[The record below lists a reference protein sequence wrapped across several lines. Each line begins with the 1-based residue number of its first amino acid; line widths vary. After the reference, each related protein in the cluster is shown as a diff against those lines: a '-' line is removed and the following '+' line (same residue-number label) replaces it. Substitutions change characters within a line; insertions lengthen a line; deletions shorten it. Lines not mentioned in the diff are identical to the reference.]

1 MKFNIGDKVSFLN
14 EKLSGRVTRIIDEAI
29 CRVETDEGF
38 EIDANE
44 KELVLIAKAEIPEV
58 PSSTEIIKPLIEP
71 ILNPVSNLFS
81 LLEKDSVHFVSI
93 PAEDMQVLTGSI
105 NFFLMNKTGFSV
117 LFSFSAKIKNK
128 FFGLAHGIIKP
139 QSEFLLVSKKRADL
153 IDWQNFVIQVILF
166 NEDEYNIISPL
177 NKELSLL
184 LPDLKAEFT
193 QLKGNESYSKTI
205 KLISLER
212 EPEINMEELK
222 RKFAKDNE
230 VQVKN
235 ATGEFK
241 DETKEKIPPR
251 KSPAE
256 QMNIQSSA
264 ILRNDAE
271 IDLHIQHLVDEY
283 KNLSNAEMLQVQ
295 LKKFRKEMDH
305 AIKSHYH
312 KIIFIHGVGNGI
324 LRTEILR
331 ELRAYPGV
339 RYTDAPFEKYGYG
352 ATEVILV

>member
-1 MKFNIGDKVSFLN
+1 MKFNIGDKISFLN
-14 EKLSGRVTRIIDEAI
+14 EKLSGRVTRIIDEAT

-44 KELVLIAKAEIPEV
+44 KELVLIARAEIPEV
-58 PSSTEIIKPLIEP
+58 PSSTEIIKPLIDP
-71 ILNPVSNLFS
+71 ILKPVSDLFS

-93 PAEDMQVLTGSI
+93 PAEDMQVLTGSV
-105 NFFLMNKTGFSV
+105 NYFLVNKTGFRI
-117 LFSFSAKIKNK
+117 LFSFSVKIKNK
-128 FFGLAHGIIKP
+128 FFGLACGIIKP
-139 QSEFLLVSKKRADL
+139 QSEFLLVIKKRADL
-153 IDWQNFVIQVILF
+153 IDWQNFVLQAILF
-166 NEDEYNIISPL
+166 KEEECDIISPL

-184 LPDLKAEFT
+184 LPDLNAEFT

-205 KLISLER
+205 KIISLEK
-212 EPEINMEELK
+212 ESEINMEELK

-230 VQVKN
+230 
-235 ATGEFK
+235 APELK

-251 KSPAE
+251 KFPA
-256 QMNIQSSA
+256 QHMNIQSSA

-283 KNLSNAEMLQVQ
+283 KNLSNAEMLQTQ
-295 LKKFRKEMDH
+295 LKKFRKEMDY
-305 AIKSHYH
+305 AIKNHYH
-312 KIIFIHGVGNGI
+312 KIIFIHGVGNGV